1 MSQKTPPCSGKVT
14 TLVPFIFE
22 SNPWGLTK
30 GSTGTVP
37 VSLDHFLIREQADH
51 CANKPSLWKI
61 TIENSKKIAK
71 NDA

>member
-14 TLVPFIFE
+14 TLVSFIFE

-51 CANKPSLWKI
+51 CANKPSL
-61 TIENSKKIAK
+61 
-71 NDA
+71 